1 MNTRTLPPPA
11 VAPAVRYVERPSR
24 GMAVTSLVLGVV
36 GLSIA
41 WIPILGYFA
50 FPMCLLGFIFGL
62 AAVRKAK
69 RNGQGKAMPRIGWLL
84 NVAAI
89 GLAVMSAVALTSAV
103 DCIDGD
109 QSACQRIDEDDSD
122 IFND

>member
-1 MNTRTLPPPA
+1 MTWTPNLSPAA
-11 VAPAVRYVERPSR
+11 VAPTVTYVERPSR

-69 RNGQGKAMPRIGWLL
+69 RNGRARRCR
-84 NVAAI
+84 A
-89 GLAVMSAVALTSAV
+89 SAGCSTSPP
-103 DCIDGD
+103 
-109 QSACQRIDEDDSD
+109 SASP
-122 IFND
+122 

>member
-41 WIPILGYFA
+41 WIPILGYIA

-62 AAVRKAK
+62 TAVRKAK

-109 QSACQRIDEDDSD
+109 QSACRRIDDDDSD